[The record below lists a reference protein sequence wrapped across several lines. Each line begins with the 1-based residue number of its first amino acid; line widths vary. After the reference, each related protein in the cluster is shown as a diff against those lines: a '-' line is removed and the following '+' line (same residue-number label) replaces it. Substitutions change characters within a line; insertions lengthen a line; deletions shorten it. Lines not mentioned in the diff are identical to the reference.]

1 MQLIVCRK
9 RQKKLMKAA
18 KGKAVL
24 PSKGVDLP
32 VNGVYPFSCL
42 GVTSEAFGDALG
54 DYVRANPDSSL
65 QGQHLMHHD
74 FMREGFVP
82 RCQAPVFCQGVAC
95 YKTLLDTN
103 HTRLKKSLAHACR
116 YVSLLGMRSIHKVQW
131 LVWLHTLRV
140 CSKTSVVC
148 SESQEEEEK
157 VRWVQPRVR
166 NPTGPNL
173 GSRFPTADGAEV
185 HEESGSTW

>member
-82 RCQAPVFCQGVAC
+82 KCQAPVFCQGVAC
-95 YKTLLDTN
+95 YKTLLDIHICKSHQAEKVTC
-103 HTRLKKSLAHACR
+103 TRFPHACR
-116 YVSLLGMRSIHKVQW
+116 YVSLLGMRSIHKV
-131 LVWLHTLRV
+131 
-140 CSKTSVVC
+140 
-148 SESQEEEEK
+148 
-157 VRWVQPRVR
+157 
-166 NPTGPNL
+166 
-173 GSRFPTADGAEV
+173 
-185 HEESGSTW
+185 